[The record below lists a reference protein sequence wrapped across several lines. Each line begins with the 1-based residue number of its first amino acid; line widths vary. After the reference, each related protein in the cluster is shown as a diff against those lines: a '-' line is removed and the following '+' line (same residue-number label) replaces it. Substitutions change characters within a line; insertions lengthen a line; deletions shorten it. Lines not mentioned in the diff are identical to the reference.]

1 MMALEPVID
10 IWTHNTVNILSPISL
25 DVWKYVSGGYVG
37 PSSNGNDG
45 LVKKEIS
52 VVVITKKNGRL
63 PDSPSRE
70 NLIPVIVS
78 RAIMPKVYTSL
89 FLDGSMK

>member
-1 MMALEPVID
+1 MYENMFQAVTSVLAQMVMM
-10 IWTHNTVNILSPISL
+10 
-25 DVWKYVSGGYVG
+25 
-37 PSSNGNDG
+37 
-45 LVKKEIS
+45 VKKKIS

>member
-1 MMALEPVID
+1 MYENMFQAVTSVLAQMVMM
-10 IWTHNTVNILSPISL
+10 
-25 DVWKYVSGGYVG
+25 
-37 PSSNGNDG
+37 
-45 LVKKEIS
+45 VKKEIS